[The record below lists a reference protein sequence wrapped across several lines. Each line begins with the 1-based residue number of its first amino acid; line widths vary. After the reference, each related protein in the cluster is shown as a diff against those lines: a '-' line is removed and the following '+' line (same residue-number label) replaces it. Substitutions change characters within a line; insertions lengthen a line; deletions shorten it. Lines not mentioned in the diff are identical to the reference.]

1 MCLSSVYQK
10 KDGENI
16 FLCKN
21 IARVIPGKTETVVF
35 DLMGQKAVIP
45 GRILEIDLLEN
56 TILIEEEPT

>member
-10 KDGENI
+10 KEGENI

-35 DLMGQKAVIP
+35 DLMGQ
-45 GRILEIDLLEN
+45 
-56 TILIEEEPT
+56 